1 MSNNSYANI
10 TKSENPKNNEEK
22 KMKVKPG
29 WSLITRNKNGEL
41 KVEDYEKYRLKKE
54 KDKKEYEKRTEKRNY
69 NKIFNRMIDNWEN
82 FRNTDIELRGD
93 LSEYIDNDNEIN
105 KIVEEENYIAQKLYE
120 YNNRVSDDSD
130 SDEESNRHL
139 IY

>member
-1 MSNNSYANI
+1 MSNISYANI
-10 TKSENPKNNEEK
+10 TKRETKNNEEK

-29 WSLITRNKNGEL
+29 WSLITRDKNGEL
-41 KVEDYEKYRLKKE
+41 KVEDYENYRLKKE
-54 KDKKEYEKRTEKRNY
+54 KEKKEYEKRTEKRNY

-105 KIVEEENYIAQKLYE
+105 KIVEEENYIAQKIYE

>member
-10 TKSENPKNNEEK
+10 TKSENPKNKEEK
-22 KMKVKPG
+22 MKEKPG
-29 WSLITRNKNGEL
+29 WSLITRKKNGEI
-41 KVEDYEKYRLKKE
+41 KVENYENYRLKKE
-54 KDKKEYEKRTEKRNY
+54 RQEKENEKRNERRNY
-69 NKIFNRMIDNWEN
+69 NMVFNRMINNWEN